1 MAFFKINILFYFRD
15 ELILNTSMLDY
26 NSDMSEPVIM
36 HWERV
41 IHKNVR
47 SRDGYD
53 IGNIIS
59 EAGDTITVMQGAS
72 REYNIPKSAVEGFNG
87 SEVQLSMTYSE
98 VQSYKVA

>member
-1 MAFFKINILFYFRD
+1 MRFFSPD
-15 ELILNTSMLDY
+15 ELILNTLMLHY
-26 NSDMSEPVIM
+26 NFDMSEPAIL

-47 SRDGYD
+47 SKDGYD

-59 EAGDTITVMQGAS
+59 EAGDTMTVMQGSS
-72 REYNIPKSAVEGFNG
+72 REYNIPKSAAEGFNG